1 MYMDM
6 TTVVTIVGVAGTV
19 ATIIGAFL
27 GYRKGVKQ
35 DGAGEGSLRSDV
47 GYIKAGVDDVKS
59 ELKEQRDRHYE
70 LAKKVVEVEASAKS
84 AHHRIDGLEGDI
96 ERLEAK
102 L

>member
-1 MYMDM
+1 MDL
-6 TTVVTIVGVAGTV
+6 TTIIAVVGACGAV
-19 ATIIGAFL
+19 ATIIAAFL
-27 GYRKGVKQ
+27 GYRKGIKQ

-59 ELKEQRDRHYE
+59 ELKEQRDKHFA
-70 LAKKVVEVEASAKS
+70 LAEKVATVEASTKS
-84 AHHRIDGLEGDI
+84 AHHRIDGLEDDI